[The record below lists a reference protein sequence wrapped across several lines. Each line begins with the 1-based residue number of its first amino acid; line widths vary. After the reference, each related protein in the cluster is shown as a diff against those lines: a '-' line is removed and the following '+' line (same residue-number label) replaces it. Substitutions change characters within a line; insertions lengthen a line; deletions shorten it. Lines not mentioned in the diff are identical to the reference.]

1 MGGVEAV
8 ALHEAY
14 DRQGVLQGNF
24 LVTIVGSVIA
34 LLEACEEQ
42 GFDLADFF
50 PAILP
55 GQIRGSGPAA
65 ELASAGISTHRRSWC
80 VVIPECRRNAWSRQR
95 GEAR

>member
-55 GQIRGSGPAA
+55 GANSRIRYCSGACQCGNFNPPSVMVCRYPRMPAKCM
-65 ELASAGISTHRRSWC
+65 E
-80 VVIPECRRNAWSRQR
+80 PPAW
-95 GEAR
+95 

>member
-24 LVTIVGSVIA
+24 LVAIVSSVVE
-34 LLEACEEQ
+34 LLEARKEQ
-42 GFDLADFF
+42 GFDRADFF
-50 PAILP
+50 MQFYR

-65 ELASAGISTHRRSWC
+65 QLASAGISTRRRSWR
-80 VVIPECRRNAWSRQR
+80 VVIPECRRNAWSRQG